1 MATRKPN
8 RIPIL
13 LFPLHGSGDVQDMT
27 HEEFE
32 AAVRAARL
40 NVRKHWK
47 HPGVQSLITF
57 LELTTTRLTADAI
70 TAGATVHDQ
79 GRASGA
85 SEQLT
90 MIRAIVTGQEA

>member
-1 MATRKPN
+1 
-8 RIPIL
+8 
-13 LFPLHGSGDVQDMT
+13 MT

-32 AAVRAARL
+32 AKVREHRL

-57 LELTTTRLTADAI
+57 LELTTARLTGDAI

-90 MIRAIVTGQEA
+90 MIRAIVTGEEA